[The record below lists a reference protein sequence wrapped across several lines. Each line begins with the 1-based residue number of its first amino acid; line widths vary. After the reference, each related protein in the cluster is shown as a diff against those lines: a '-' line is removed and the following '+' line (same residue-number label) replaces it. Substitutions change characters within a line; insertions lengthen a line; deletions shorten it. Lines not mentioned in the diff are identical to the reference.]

1 MTRNSGFAGPS
12 LLAVPLVTWSAAR
25 PHSGHCGDI
34 PPADLDTAAP
44 RRDRADIHPQTWS
57 MSWVRRCA
65 FPRQKITVSGRATYD
80 TPRREGEGHGD
91 LVMALA
97 LALAVPNTLR
107 KPDLIDRE

>member
-1 MTRNSGFAGPS
+1 MTSPRPTSTP
-12 LLAVPLVTWSAAR
+12 PRHAAIAR
-25 PHSGHCGDI
+25 TFIRKPG
-34 PPADLDTAAP
+34 
-44 RRDRADIHPQTWS
+44 
-57 MSWVRRCA
+57 VRRGSAEA
-65 FPRQKITVSGRATYD
+65 FSRRQKITVSGRATYD